1 MSKARV
7 IEEVSGRNV
16 RAHVERI
23 VREIPHRAA
32 GSENGR
38 RMAEYSLDAMKDAGL
53 ADAVIHELPAV
64 VSFPEHAELRVHSP
78 TEIAIQANT
87 LGHSLETMP
96 EGISGELVY
105 VGAGALA
112 DFEGKDVR
120 GRIILTELSYS
131 PARHEK
137 QRIAGLRGAIGAVM
151 MNWGGPEN
159 TAVPFGSVKPV
170 WGNPTPDNVK
180 TEMATLPCIGI
191 ARVAGLKLKDMCEKS
206 GAQGPVRVWFRT
218 HVANGWRPVQI
229 TVAELPAPKSPEPGD
244 FIMVG
249 GHQDSWPGEAATDN
263 AAGSAIMIELARV
276 FRQHQDKLR
285 RGLLFGF
292 WTAHETGT
300 MAGSAW
306 FADRYWDKLRDHA
319 CAYLQIDQPSC
330 TGTTIW
336 HTTSNAELKA
346 FHQREEKQLLP
357 GREISWK
364 RVAKSGDASF
374 IGLGIPMFQGE
385 GAFTE
390 AELKASAL
398 ATRGWWHHSIEC
410 TIDKL
415 DWKYMDEHLRVYAAY
430 LWELCTAPVLPFTY
444 GPVAEQIL
452 KRIQELEK
460 AGAPFLE
467 PVFSKARKFEEAA
480 QRLDRATAEAAAAF
494 ASGKGSEERARI
506 LNRAMKRVS
515 RLVVPLMS
523 SAIGKYGHDPYG
535 YTPQT
540 TMMPALYDLAQLP
553 KAPEGEGRWMLE
565 TKAVRDRNRVADMLA
580 DAAQITEDS
589 LSRP

>member
-1 MSKARV
+1 MVAEISAK
-7 IEEVSGRNV
+7 NV
-16 RAHVERI
+16 RAHVEKI

-32 GSENGR
+32 GSPNGR
-38 RMAEYSLDAMKDAGL
+38 RMAEYSRDAMRAAGV
-53 ADAVIHELPAV
+53 DSAVIHELPAV
-64 VSFPEHAELRVHSP
+64 VSFPEHAEFRVEAP
-78 TEIAIQANT
+78 VEIAIQANT

-96 EGISGELVY
+96 EGMSGELVY
-105 VGAGALA
+105 VGAGALK

-120 GRIILTELSYS
+120 GKIILTELSYS

-137 QRIAGLRGAIGAVM
+137 QRLAGLKGAIGAVM

-180 TEMATLPCIGI
+180 TEMAVMPCIGI
-191 ARVAGLKLKDMCEKS
+191 ARVAGLKLKEMCEK
-206 GAQGPVRVWFRT
+206 GPVRVWFRT
-218 HVANGWRPVQI
+218 HVKNGWHPVQI
-229 TVAELPAPKSPEPGD
+229 TVAELKAPNAPEPDD
-244 FIMVG
+244 FVMVG

-263 AAGSAIMIELARV
+263 AAGNSCMIELARV
-276 FRQHQDKLR
+276 FKPHRSKLR
-285 RGLLFGF
+285 RGILFGF

-306 FADRYWDKLRDHA
+306 FADRHWDKLRDHA

-330 TGTTIW
+330 AGTTVW
-336 HTTSNAELKA
+336 HTTSNVELKD
-346 FHQREEKQLLP
+346 FHQREERALLP
-357 GREISWK
+357 EREITWK

-374 IGLGIPMFQGE
+374 IGVGIPMFQGE

-390 AELKASAL
+390 AELKATAL

-415 DWKYMDEHLRVYAAY
+415 DWDYMQSHVRVYAAY

-444 GPVAEQIL
+444 APVAAQIL
-452 KRIQELEK
+452 KRLQELEK
-460 AGAPFLE
+460 AGAAVGLE
-467 PVFSKARKFEEAA
+467 GVAARAKNFEKAAA
-480 QRLDRATAEAAAAF
+480 RLDAAATAAKAAF
-494 ASGKGSEERARI
+494 DAGKGDEARALV

-515 RLVVPLMS
+515 RLLVPLMS

-535 YTPQT
+535 YTPQG
-540 TMMPALYDLAQLP
+540 TMIPSLYDLGRLE
-553 KAPEGEGRWMLE
+553 KLPEGEERWMLE
-565 TKAVRDRNRVADMLA
+565 TKAVRDRNRVADTVAESIAIIDDALA
-580 DAAQITEDS
+580 R
-589 LSRP
+589 L